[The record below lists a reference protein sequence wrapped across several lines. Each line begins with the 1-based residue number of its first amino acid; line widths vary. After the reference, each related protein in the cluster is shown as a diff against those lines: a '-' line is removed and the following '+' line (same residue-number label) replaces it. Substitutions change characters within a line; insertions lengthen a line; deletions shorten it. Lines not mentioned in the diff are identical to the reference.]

1 MSLVHVIVFVV
12 PAVQFSPPLGEVTV
26 TVCATAFVKL
36 RRQAKKV
43 IAAII

>member
-1 MSLVHVIVFVV
+1 MSLVQVIVFVV

-26 TVCATAFVKL
+26 TVSATALLKL
-36 RRQAKKV
+36 RRHAKKV